1 MAVSQYAPFLDCPE
15 IIKEFLDYIQTVRGR
30 SAKTVDGYYID
41 LRTFFRW
48 LKLTRA
54 RTKKI
59 TKELLADTEILDL
72 SSEAI
77 LTITLGEVY
86 SYLTFVKNDLSNGE
100 AAMARKVT
108 ALKTLYK
115 YLSGNANYIQNNPL
129 KNLDLPTKKKS
140 LPRYLTLD
148 QSIALLSTAD
158 NNPNPRNYCILTLF
172 LNCGM
177 RLSELIGINLTDIQD
192 DTIKILGKGNKE
204 RMVYLNDACK
214 SAIDQYL
221 TYTQGHK
228 RLDGALF
235 ISTSGKRLSPRRVE
249 QIVDEALKAAGIDA
263 KAYSPHKLRHT
274 AATLMYQHGGTDIR
288 VLKEILGHSNLAT
301 TEIYTHTS
309 NEQVRVAVK
318 NSPLSSI
325 TSSKGKKSTNGEE
338 Q

>member
-41 LRTFFRW
+41 LRTFLRW
-48 LKLTRA
+48 LKLNRA
-54 RTKKI
+54 HTKKI
-59 TKELLADTEILDL
+59 TKELLTETEISDL
-72 SSEAI
+72 PSDVI
-77 LTITLGEVY
+77 LSITLGEVY
-86 SYLTFVKNDLSNGE
+86 SYLTFVKNDLANGE

-115 YLSGNANYIQNNPL
+115 YLSGNANYLQNNPI

-140 LPRYLTLD
+140 LPRYLSLE
-148 QSIALLSTAD
+148 QSIRLLRTAD
-158 NNPNPRNYCILTLF
+158 HNPDPRNYCILTLF

-177 RLSELIGINLTDIQD
+177 RLSELIGINLTDIQE

-204 RMVYLNDACK
+204 RMVYLNEACLE
-214 SAIDQYL
+214 AIERYKAHTEGQ
-221 TYTQGHK
+221 K
-228 RLDGALF
+228 RENGALF
-235 ISTSGKRLSPRRVE
+235 ISAQGKRLSPRRVE
-249 QIVDEALKAAGIDA
+249 QIVGESLKAAGLDPTV
-263 KAYSPHKLRHT
+263 YSPHKLRHT

-318 NSPLSSI
+318 NSPLSTL
-325 TSSKGKKSTNGEE
+325 TSSKAKKPAEGEE